1 MTPDFLSSDWY
12 RELFN
17 VVYASCLVL
26 PCVLARWV
34 PTDHARELA
43 EDVRETLDYHYPRK
57 VSSEL
62 LGLKESDLS
71 EQLHCTEPLNFYR
84 LSALFGTPFWN
95 ALLKRMARR
104 VGGEYLDPTTC
115 TLLAGAAHLKRP
127 VLSMRDSD
135 RKRSA

>member
-1 MTPDFLSSDWY
+1 MAPDIVSTDWY
-12 RELFN
+12 RDLFN
-17 VVYASCLVL
+17 MVSAWCLIL

-34 PTDHARELA
+34 PTQQARELA
-43 EDVRETLDYHYPRK
+43 EDVRETLDAHYPRK

-71 EQLHCTEPLNFYR
+71 EQLNCTEPLNLYR
-84 LSALFGTPFWN
+84 LSALIGTPFWN
-95 ALLKRMARR
+95 ALLKRFARR